1 MYECCYVSSRWWWWH
16 MKFMELPVCI
26 ILLHCRGMSFSKCKW
41 ISVTVW
47 QISRQ
52 DAPTC
57 SQHIPVRTMSLRLK
71 AKWEAKTSTSLQTVI
86 LGRSIKGNTV
96 YIWFWRRFCPRINIY
111 LFMMRW
117 KRHFKLG
124 GSCGQGHSSS
134 IWTVMFTNT
143 NQITCVLSPERSVA
157 IVHYILMKRFNA
169 ECPHNFNL
177 PNLNSTQA
185 QETYTSMFIEKT
197 DKIEGLS
204 DHHLKWLN

>member
-1 MYECCYVSSRWWWWH
+1 MMDDTWNLWSCLSASFCCIAGVCLFQSDDWWW
-16 MKFMELPVCI
+16 F
-26 ILLHCRGMSFSKCKW
+26 FKW

-57 SQHIPVRTMSLRLK
+57 SQHIPVRTMSLWLK

-117 KRHFKLG
+117 KQYFKLG

-185 QETYTSMFIEKT
+185 QPTYTSMFIEKT

-204 DHHLKWLN
+204 DHNLKWLN